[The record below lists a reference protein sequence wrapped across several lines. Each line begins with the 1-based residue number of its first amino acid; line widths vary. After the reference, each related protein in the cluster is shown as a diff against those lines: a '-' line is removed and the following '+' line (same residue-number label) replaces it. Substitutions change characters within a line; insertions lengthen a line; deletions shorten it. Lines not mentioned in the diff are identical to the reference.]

1 MWGRASVLSRP
12 VSATTVAAMEPEL
25 RVASP
30 GDWED
35 FRAVRLRALED
46 SPTAFGA
53 TLAEAA
59 AHPDDVWRDRLG
71 GPGPTLLAYVDGGP
85 AAMGGLFAP
94 EDSAEAFVWGMWVAP
109 EARGQGLGRAILGE
123 LVRHAEELDRSVL
136 LHVTEGNDGA
146 RRLYESHG
154 FAPTGEWEPLRE
166 GSDLRIEL
174 LRLDRG

>member
-1 MWGRASVLSRP
+1 
-12 VSATTVAAMEPEL
+12 MEPEL

-53 TLAEAA
+53 TLAEALA
-59 AHPDDVWRDRLG
+59 QPDDVWRERLQ
-71 GPGPTLLAYVDGGP
+71 GPGPSLLAYVDGGP

-94 EDSAEAFVWGMWVAP
+94 EGSDDAFVWGMWVAP
-109 EARGQGLGRAILGE
+109 EARGRGLGRAILRE
-123 LVRHAEELDRSVL
+123 LVRHAAELDRSVV

-146 RRLYESHG
+146 RRLYEAEG
-154 FAPTGEWEPLRE
+154 FVPTGEWEPLRE